1 MSKFLTLNI
10 RDLVHGTVI
19 AFLTVFLGAVLK
31 VTETNQ
37 FPLLADLKVY
47 ALTGATAAISY
58 LIKNIF
64 QNEIGQLFIPE
75 SKKPIDNAVN

>member
-37 FPLLADLKVY
+37 FPLIADLKVY
-47 ALTGATAAISY
+47 ALTGATAAVSY

-64 QNEIGQLFIPE
+64 QNQMGQLFIPE
-75 SKKPIDNAVN
+75 SKKPIDENIN

>member
-1 MSKFLTLNI
+1 MSKFLTLNL
-10 RDLVHGTVI
+10 RDLLHGTLI

-37 FPLLADLKVY
+37 FPQLADLKVY
-47 ALTGATAAISY
+47 ALTGLTAAVSY

-64 QNEIGQLFIPE
+64 QNQMGQLFIPE
-75 SKKPIDNAVN
+75 SKKPIDANIN

>member
-1 MSKFLTLNI
+1 MSKFLSLNL
-10 RDLVHGTVI
+10 RDLVHGTLI

-37 FPLLADLKVY
+37 FPQLADLKVY
-47 ALTGATAAISY
+47 ALTGATAAVSY

-64 QNEIGQLFIPE
+64 QNQVGQLFIPE
-75 SKKPIDNAVN
+75 SKKPIDANIN

>member
-19 AFLTVFLGAVLK
+19 AFLTVFLASVLK

-37 FPLLADLKVY
+37 FPVISDIKAY

-64 QNEIGQLFIPE
+64 QNQFGQLFVTDE
-75 SKKPIDNAVN
+75 KTSN

>member
-1 MSKFLTLNI
+1 MSKFLTLNL
-10 RDLVHGTVI
+10 RDLVHGTLI

-37 FPLLADLKVY
+37 FPQLADFKVY
-47 ALTGATAAISY
+47 AFTGLTAAVSY

-64 QNEIGQLFIPE
+64 QNQMGQLFIPE
-75 SKKPIDNAVN
+75 SKKPIDANIN

>member
-10 RDLVHGTVI
+10 RDLIHGTVI

-37 FPLLADLKVY
+37 LPLLADLKVY
-47 ALTGATAAISY
+47 ALTGATAAVSY

-64 QNEIGQLFIPE
+64 QNEFGQLFIPE
-75 SKKPIDNAVN
+75 SKKQIDNAVN

>member
-1 MSKFLTLNI
+1 MSKFLTLNL
-10 RDLVHGTVI
+10 RDLLHGTLI

-37 FPLLADLKVY
+37 FPQLADLKGY
-47 ALTGATAAISY
+47 AFTGLTAAVSY

-64 QNEIGQLFIPE
+64 QNQMGQLFIPE
-75 SKKPIDNAVN
+75 SKKPIDANIN

>member
-10 RDLVHGTVI
+10 RDLIHGTVI

-47 ALTGATAAISY
+47 ALTGATAAVSY

-64 QNEIGQLFIPE
+64 QNEFGQLFIPE
-75 SKKPIDNAVN
+75 SKKQIDNAVN

>member
-1 MSKFLTLNI
+1 MSKFLTLNL
-10 RDLVHGTVI
+10 RDLVHGTLI

-37 FPLLADLKVY
+37 FPQLADLKVY
-47 ALTGATAAISY
+47 ALTGATAAVSY

-64 QNEIGQLFIPE
+64 QNQVGQLFIPE
-75 SKKPIDNAVN
+75 SKKPIDANIN

>member
-1 MSKFLTLNI
+1 MSKFLTLNL
-10 RDLVHGTVI
+10 RDLVHGTLI

-37 FPLLADLKVY
+37 FPQLADLKVY
-47 ALTGATAAISY
+47 ALTGATAAVSY

-64 QNEIGQLFIPE
+64 QNKVGQLFIPE
-75 SKKPIDNAVN
+75 SKKPIDANIN

>member
-1 MSKFLTLNI
+1 MSKFLTLNF
-10 RDLVHGTVI
+10 RDLIHGTVI

-47 ALTGATAAISY
+47 ALTGATAAVSY

-64 QNEIGQLFIPE
+64 QNEFGQLFIPE

>member
-1 MSKFLTLNI
+1 MSKFLTLNL

-19 AFLTVFLGAVLK
+19 AFFTVFLGAVLK

-37 FPLLADLKVY
+37 FPQLADLKVY
-47 ALTGATAAISY
+47 ALTGATAAVSY

-64 QNEIGQLFIPE
+64 QNEFGQLFIPE

>member
-1 MSKFLTLNI
+1 MSKFLTLNV
-10 RDLVHGTVI
+10 RDLIHGAVI

-37 FPLLADLKVY
+37 FPLLSDLKVY
-47 ALTGATAAISY
+47 AFTGATAAISY

-64 QNEIGQLFIPE
+64 QNEFGQLFIPE
-75 SKKPIDNAVN
+75 SKKHIDNAVN

>member
-1 MSKFLTLNI
+1 MSKFLTLNL
-10 RDLVHGTVI
+10 RDLVHGTLI

-37 FPLLADLKVY
+37 FPQLADLKVY
-47 ALTGATAAISY
+47 AFTGVTAAVSY

-64 QNEIGQLFIPE
+64 QNQIGQLFIPE
-75 SKKPIDNAVN
+75 SKKPIDANIN

>member
-47 ALTGATAAISY
+47 ALTGATAAVSY

-64 QNEIGQLFIPE
+64 QNQVGQLFIPE

>member
-1 MSKFLTLNI
+1 MSKFLTLNL
-10 RDLVHGTVI
+10 RDLVHGTLI

-37 FPLLADLKVY
+37 FPLIADLKVY
-47 ALTGATAAISY
+47 ALTGVTAAVSY

-64 QNEIGQLFIPE
+64 QNQMGQLFIPE
-75 SKKPIDNAVN
+75 SKKPIDENIN

>member
-1 MSKFLTLNI
+1 MSKFLTLNL
-10 RDLVHGTVI
+10 RDLVHGTLI

-37 FPLLADLKVY
+37 FPQLADLKVY
-47 ALTGATAAISY
+47 ALTGATAAVSY

-64 QNEIGQLFIPE
+64 QNQMGQLFIPE
-75 SKKPIDNAVN
+75 SKKPIDANIN

>member
-1 MSKFLTLNI
+1 MSKFLTLNL
-10 RDLVHGTVI
+10 RDLVHGTLI

-37 FPLLADLKVY
+37 FPLIADLKVY
-47 ALTGATAAISY
+47 ALTGATAAVSY

-64 QNEIGQLFIPE
+64 QNQMGQLFIPE
-75 SKKPIDNAVN
+75 SKKTLDGVIN

>member
-1 MSKFLTLNI
+1 MSKFLTLNL
-10 RDLVHGTVI
+10 RDLVHGTLI

-47 ALTGATAAISY
+47 ALTGATAAVSY

-64 QNEIGQLFIPE
+64 QNQMGQLFIPE
-75 SKKPIDNAVN
+75 SKKPIDNAIN

>member
-1 MSKFLTLNI
+1 MSKFLTLNL
-10 RDLVHGTVI
+10 RDLVHGTLI

-37 FPLLADLKVY
+37 FPQLADLKVY
-47 ALTGATAAISY
+47 ALTGATAAVSY

-64 QNEIGQLFIPE
+64 QNQVGQLFIPE
-75 SKKPIDNAVN
+75 SKKPIDASIN

>member
-1 MSKFLTLNI
+1 MSKFLTLNL
-10 RDLVHGTVI
+10 RDLVHGTLI

-37 FPLLADLKVY
+37 FPQLADLKVY
-47 ALTGATAAISY
+47 ALTGATAAVSY

-64 QNEIGQLFIPE
+64 QNQMGQLFIPE
-75 SKKPIDNAVN
+75 SKKPIDENIN

>member
-47 ALTGATAAISY
+47 ALTGATAAVSY

-64 QNEIGQLFIPE
+64 QNEFGQLFIPE

>member
-1 MSKFLTLNI
+1 MSKFLTLNL
-10 RDLVHGTVI
+10 RDLVHGTLI

-37 FPLLADLKVY
+37 FPQLADLKGY
-47 ALTGATAAISY
+47 AFTGATAAVSY

-64 QNEIGQLFIPE
+64 QNQVGQLFIPE
-75 SKKPIDNAVN
+75 SKKPIDANIN

>member
-1 MSKFLTLNI
+1 MSKFLTLNL
-10 RDLVHGTVI
+10 RDLIHGTVI

-37 FPLLADLKVY
+37 FPLLSDLKAY

-64 QNEIGQLFIPE
+64 QNEFGQLFIPE
-75 SKKPIDNAVN
+75 SKKPIDNAIN

>member
-64 QNEIGQLFIPE
+64 QNEFGQLFIPE

>member
-1 MSKFLTLNI
+1 MSKFLTLNL
-10 RDLVHGTVI
+10 RDLVHGTLI

-37 FPLLADLKVY
+37 FPQLSDLKVY
-47 ALTGATAAISY
+47 AFTGLTAAVSY

-64 QNEIGQLFIPE
+64 QNQMGQLFIPE
-75 SKKPIDNAVN
+75 SKKPIDANIN

>member
-1 MSKFLTLNI
+1 MSKFLTLNL
-10 RDLVHGTVI
+10 RDLVHGTLI

-37 FPLLADLKVY
+37 FPQLADLKVY
-47 ALTGATAAISY
+47 TLTGATAAVSY

-64 QNEIGQLFIPE
+64 QNQMGQLFIPE
-75 SKKPIDNAVN
+75 SKKPIDENIN

>member
-1 MSKFLTLNI
+1 MSKFLTLNL
-10 RDLVHGTVI
+10 RDLGHGTLI

-37 FPLLADLKVY
+37 FPQLADLKVY
-47 ALTGATAAISY
+47 AFTGATAAVSY

-64 QNEIGQLFIPE
+64 QNQVGQLFIPE
-75 SKKPIDNAVN
+75 SKKPIDANIN

>member
-1 MSKFLTLNI
+1 MSKFLTLNL
-10 RDLVHGTVI
+10 RDLVHGTLI

-37 FPLLADLKVY
+37 FPLIADLKVY
-47 ALTGATAAISY
+47 ALTGATAAVSY

-64 QNEIGQLFIPE
+64 QNQMGQLFIPE
-75 SKKPIDNAVN
+75 SKKPIDENIN

>member
-1 MSKFLTLNI
+1 MSKFLTLNL
-10 RDLVHGTVI
+10 RDLVHGTLI

-37 FPLLADLKVY
+37 FPQLADLKVY
-47 ALTGATAAISY
+47 ALTGATAAVSY

-64 QNEIGQLFIPE
+64 QNEVGQLFIPE
-75 SKKPIDNAVN
+75 SKKPIDANIN

>member
-1 MSKFLTLNI
+1 MSKFLTLNL

-37 FPLLADLKVY
+37 FPQLADLKVY

-64 QNEIGQLFIPE
+64 QNEFGQLFIPE
-75 SKKPIDNAVN
+75 SKKPIDNAIN

>member
-1 MSKFLTLNI
+1 MSKFLTLNL
-10 RDLVHGTVI
+10 RDLVHGTLI

-37 FPLLADLKVY
+37 FPLIADLKVY
-47 ALTGATAAISY
+47 ALTGATAAVSY

-64 QNEIGQLFIPE
+64 QNQMGQLFIPE
-75 SKKPIDNAVN
+75 SKKPIDESIN

>member
-37 FPLLADLKVY
+37 FPLIADLKVY
-47 ALTGATAAISY
+47 ALTGATAAVSY

-64 QNEIGQLFIPE
+64 QNEFGQLFIPE
-75 SKKPIDNAVN
+75 SKKPIDNAIN

>member
-10 RDLVHGTVI
+10 RDLVHGTII

-37 FPLLADLKVY
+37 FPLIADLKVY

-58 LIKNIF
+58 LIKNVF
-64 QNEIGQLFIPE
+64 QNELGQLFIPE
-75 SKKPIDNAVN
+75 SKKPIDNAIN

>member
-1 MSKFLTLNI
+1 MSKFLTLNF
-10 RDLVHGTVI
+10 RDLVHGTLI

-37 FPLLADLKVY
+37 FPLIADLKVY
-47 ALTGATAAISY
+47 ALTGVTAAVSY

-64 QNEIGQLFIPE
+64 QNQMGQLFIPE
-75 SKKPIDNAVN
+75 SKKPIDENIN